1 MDNVTSFAQRLR
13 ILWLA
18 ICMGGALIL
27 LIFGWLVAS
36 GQSSPAPLADSA
48 ESVFYV
54 VAFLSI
60 GALGMALLLIRT
72 MESRLLQATSEAEAK
87 QTVQTLGLAA
97 LAAVDATAV
106 GSAVAA
112 FLTGD
117 LLILAFGVPLFA
129 FAALTWPSDGRV
141 AHWLSL
147 PSSDR

>member
-1 MDNVTSFAQRLR
+1 MNDVTPFAQRLR
-13 ILWLA
+13 ILWLS
-18 ICMGGALIL
+18 ICTGGALIL
-27 LIFGWLVAS
+27 AVMGWMAAS
-36 GQSSPAPLADSA
+36 GQGGGLADSA
-48 ESVFYV
+48 ETVFYL

-60 GALGMALLLIRT
+60 STLGMALFLIRT

-87 QTVQTLGLAA
+87 GTIQSLGLAA

-117 LLILAFGVPLFA
+117 LLVLAFGVPLFA

-141 AHWLSL
+141 TRWLEM
-147 PSSDR
+147 RAG